1 MSDLS
6 TTAPAGNDAGGDDI
20 VQPFMIELSGLRGR
34 MLRLGPMLD
43 DILGRHDYPLPVARL
58 LGETVALACLLS
70 SGLKYEGIF
79 TLQISGDGPVS
90 LVVADVTSAG
100 QVRGY
105 ARYSGQPVPVDPDSP
120 LSLVGDGRMA
130 FTVDQGEDTDRYQG
144 IVALT
149 GPTLADSFRHYFKQ
163 SEQLEVGVALS
174 VGPAAVSPGT
184 GRSDGQSVGQSDD
197 RATGSWRAGAI
208 MIQRLPDQERIVPAV
223 DRDELWSRAMIF
235 MESATQQELL
245 DPGLKTTDLLL
256 RLFHEDGVRVFEP
269 LAYHRG
275 CRCSR
280 ERILTTLASF
290 QPEERESLQTDGRIE
305 VVCEFCN
312 TAYEIDADEI
322 ADGPPEAGSTH

>member
-1 MSDLS
+1 MSDLTS
-6 TTAPAGNDAGGDDI
+6 ETGESRDGDDV

-34 MLRLGPMLD
+34 ILRLGPLLD
-43 DILGRHDYPLPVARL
+43 DILGRHDYPPPVARL
-58 LGETVALACLLS
+58 LGETIALACLLS
-70 SGLKYEGIF
+70 SGLKYDGIF

-90 LVVADVTSAG
+90 LVVADVTSGG

-130 FTVDQGEDTDRYQG
+130 FTVDQGADTDRYQG

-163 SEQLEVGVALS
+163 SEQLEVGVSLS
-174 VGPAAVSPGT
+174 VGPASHPPA
-184 GRSDGQSVGQSDD
+184 DGG
-197 RATGSWRAGAI
+197 APTWRAGAL
-208 MIQRLPDQERIVPAV
+208 MIQRLPDQERIVPTA

-235 MESATQQELL
+235 MESATERELL
-245 DPGLKTTDLLL
+245 DPGLKSTDMLL

-269 LAYHRG
+269 MAYHRG

-280 ERILTTLASF
+280 ERILRTLASF
-290 QPEERESLQTDGRIE
+290 KPEERETLQTEGQIE

-312 TAYEIDADEI
+312 TAYTIDAGEI
-322 ADGPPEAGSTH
+322 NETPPPDA